1 MLIEFGLQ
9 DAKSSKIP
17 LDPGYLKTR
26 TDEAMEDSGRYQQ
39 LIGAL
44 LYVAVNTRPDIAA
57 SVNILSQYNVKPST
71 TDWTEVRKVLRYLKG
86 TKDKKLKLNTNF
98 EMNQLI
104 GYADASWA

>member
-1 MLIEFGLQ
+1 MMVMDFRLQ

-26 TDEAMEDSGRYQQ
+26 TDKAMEDSGRYQQ

-57 SVNILSQYNVKPST
+57 SVNILSQYT
-71 TDWTEVRKVLRYLKG
+71 TIYNIQRKTFNNRLDRSQKSLTLFKG
-86 TKDKKLKLNTNF
+86 NKGQETKA
-98 EMNQLI
+98 E
-104 GYADASWA
+104 Y